1 MARRI
6 KKAAD
11 QTSILVV
18 CSDLHCGSS
27 VGLMPPDS
35 ENLAG
40 NTINFGKN
48 HHQAWLWECWQD
60 ALAQVAAIAGRDAY
74 AVLVNGDATEGIHHR
89 SPEVVAS
96 LIENHCAMAA
106 EALKP
111 LTSKAAATF
120 VTKGTEC
127 HTHDVETYLAR
138 LIGAQDDVARE
149 KWLINIHGCAIDAT
163 HHIGATSRA
172 YLEASALSITL
183 GNARLNSV
191 RAGHPVAQ
199 VYLRGHRHCGG
210 VFSDGSGL
218 IGVTGGWQ
226 FLTRHGHKVVPD
238 SVPRPSILILDW
250 RGKPQ
255 GALPTPTH
263 IFYNP
268 PAPKVTRI

>member
-1 MARRI
+1 M
-6 KKAAD
+6 
-11 QTSILVV
+11 
-18 CSDLHCGSS
+18 
-27 VGLMPPDS
+27 
-35 ENLAG
+35 
-40 NTINFGKN
+40 
-48 HHQAWLWECWQD
+48 
-60 ALAQVAAIAGRDAY
+60 
-74 AVLVNGDATEGIHHR
+74 
-89 SPEVVAS
+89 
-96 LIENHCAMAA
+96 
-106 EALKP
+106 
-111 LTSKAAATF
+111 
-120 VTKGTEC
+120 
-127 HTHDVETYLAR
+127 AR

>member
-1 MARRI
+1 MPK
-6 KKAAD
+6 KKAD
-11 QTSILVV
+11 KKPSILVV

-40 NTINFGKN
+40 NTIGFGKN
-48 HHQAWLWECWQD
+48 KHQEWLWECWQN
-60 ALAQVAAIAGRDAY
+60 ALGQVADHAAGDPY

-96 LIENHCAMAA
+96 LIENHCTMAA
-106 EALKP
+106 EALRP

-120 VTKGTEC
+120 ITKGTEC
-127 HTHDVETYLAR
+127 HTHNIETYLAK
-138 LIGAQDDVARE
+138 LIGAQDEVARE
-149 KWLINIHGCAIDAT
+149 KWLINIHGCAVDAT

-199 VYLRGHRHCGG
+199 VYLRAHRHCGG
-210 VFSDGSGL
+210 VYSDGSGL

-238 SVPRPSILILDW
+238 SIPRPSILILDW

-255 GALPTPTH
+255 GALPSPHH

-268 PAPKVTRI
+268 PAPKVTRL

>member
-1 MARRI
+1 MAK
-6 KKAAD
+6 KKAAVK
-11 QTSILVV
+11 TSILVV

-40 NTINFGKN
+40 NVIGFGKN
-48 HHQAWLWECWQD
+48 AHQEWLWECWQD
-60 ALAQVAAIAGRDAY
+60 ALDKVAAMADGDPY
-74 AVLVNGDATEGIHHR
+74 AVVINGDATEGIHHR

-96 LIENHCAMAA
+96 LIENHCTMAA

-111 LTSKAAATF
+111 LTSKAAAVF

-127 HTHDVETYLAR
+127 HTHNIETYLAK
-138 LIGAQDDVARE
+138 LIGAKDEVARE
-149 KWLINIHGCAIDAT
+149 KWHIEIHGCRVDAT

-172 YLEASALSITL
+172 YLESSALAITL

-210 VFSDGSGL
+210 VYSDGSGL

-238 SVPRPSILILDW
+238 SIPRPSMLVLDW
-250 RGKPQ
+250 RGKPE
-255 GALPTPTH
+255 GELPTPH
-263 IFYNP
+263 HFFYNP
-268 PAPKVTRI
+268 PAPKVARI

>member
-1 MARRI
+1 
-6 KKAAD
+6 
-11 QTSILVV
+11 
-18 CSDLHCGSS
+18 
-27 VGLMPPDS
+27 
-35 ENLAG
+35 
-40 NTINFGKN
+40 
-48 HHQAWLWECWQD
+48 
-60 ALAQVAAIAGRDAY
+60 
-74 AVLVNGDATEGIHHR
+74 
-89 SPEVVAS
+89 
-96 LIENHCAMAA
+96 MAA

-120 VTKGTEC
+120 VVKGTEC
-127 HTHDVETYLAR
+127 HTHDVESYLAR
-138 LIGAQDDVARE
+138 LIGARDEVARE

-210 VFSDGSGL
+210 VYSDGSGM

-238 SVPRPSILILDW
+238 SIPRPSLLILDW

-255 GALPTPTH
+255 GALPTPHH

-268 PAPKVTRI
+268 PAPKVTHL

>member
-1 MARRI
+1 MPK
-6 KKAAD
+6 KKAD
-11 QTSILVV
+11 KKPSILVV
-18 CSDLHCGSS
+18 CSDLHCGST

-48 HHQAWLWECWQD
+48 HHQRWLWECWQN
-60 ALAQVAAIAGRDAY
+60 ALSQVATIAGPDPY

-120 VTKGTEC
+120 VVKGTEC
-127 HTHDVETYLAR
+127 HTHDVESYLAR
-138 LIGAQDDVARE
+138 LIGARDEVARD

-210 VFSDGSGL
+210 VYSDGSGM

-238 SVPRPSILILDW
+238 SIPRPSLLILDW

-255 GALPTPTH
+255 GALPSPHH

-268 PAPKVTRI
+268 PAPKVTHL

>member
-1 MARRI
+1 
-6 KKAAD
+6 
-11 QTSILVV
+11 
-18 CSDLHCGSS
+18 
-27 VGLMPPDS
+27 MPPDS

-40 NTINFGKN
+40 NTIGFGSNK
-48 HHQAWLWECWQD
+48 HQEWLWECWQD
-60 ALAQVAAIAGRDAY
+60 ALGKVAAIAKCDPY
-74 AVLVNGDATEGIHHR
+74 AVVVNGDATEGIHHR

-96 LIENHCAMAA
+96 LIENHCTMAA

-120 VTKGTEC
+120 VVRGTEC
-127 HTHDVETYLAR
+127 HTHNVETYLAK
-138 LIGAQDDVARE
+138 LIGAKDEVARD
-149 KWLINIHGCAIDAT
+149 KWLINVHGCAVDAT

-210 VFSDGSGL
+210 VYSDGSGL

-238 SVPRPSILILDW
+238 SIPRPSMLVLDW

-255 GALPTPTH
+255 GELPTPH
-263 IFYNP
+263 HFFFNP
-268 PAPKVTRI
+268 PAPKVARI